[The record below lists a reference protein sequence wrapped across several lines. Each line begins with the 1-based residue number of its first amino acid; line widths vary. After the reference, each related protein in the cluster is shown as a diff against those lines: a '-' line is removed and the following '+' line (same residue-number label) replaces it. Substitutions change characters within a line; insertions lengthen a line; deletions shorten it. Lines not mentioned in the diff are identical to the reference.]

1 MEKVW
6 DELKKIDA
14 EANQIQSDAQSKAKK
29 ITLLAKED
37 SEKLIANSRTYAEEE
52 AQKLYSKAVEEAN
65 QNRNELLKASQ
76 ETAVKLKVQA
86 EKRMDKAV
94 LAVVNSVLEET
105 KP

>member
-14 EANQIQSDAQSKAKK
+14 EANQIQNDAQNKAKK

-37 SEKLIANSRTYAEEE
+37 AEKLISNSRTYADEE
-52 AQKLYSKAVEEAN
+52 AHKLYLHAVEEAN
-65 QNRNELLKASQ
+65 QKRDELLNASQ
-76 ETAVKLKVQA
+76 ETAGKLKVQA
-86 EKRMDKAV
+86 EKRMEKAV